1 MTDANYDQS
10 LPPLEPGTVLKGGR
24 HDDYEILELT
34 SNKGGFGRIY
44 RARSL
49 KVSRGGPYER
59 EVAIKEFH
67 LRHTGTTGLSSVH
80 SWTME
85 TVERGI
91 DVMEMKF
98 AVEAKMLSILTHSL
112 LDRHM
117 PQILGYMWTE
127 NERMFYVMEFIHGK
141 TLCETMDENPRGYV
155 MPEIK
160 AVSYIIQIAKVLHK
174 AHELGLVHADV
185 SPNNIMHKRTPRNF
199 TVLVDW
205 GNANAMNYDD
215 GYGIG
220 TDGYRAPETFRGK
233 PQADVYSLAATLL
246 FLLTDWKPLIL
257 NSEERIAEVRQRLAE
272 HNVSSETTEAILHA
286 MNVDVDKAT
295 ASIHEF
301 VSELPKEIVIRMLL
315 NYTDNDM

>member
-1 MTDANYDQS
+1 MTDANYDES
-10 LPPLEPGTVLKGGR
+10 LPPLEPGTVLRGGR
-24 HDDYEILELT
+24 RDDYEILELT
-34 SNKGGFGRIY
+34 SNRGGFGRIY
-44 RARSL
+44 RARSVRDS
-49 KVSRGGPYER
+49 KVGPSER
-59 EVAIKEFH
+59 VVAIKEFH
-67 LRHTGTTGLSSVH
+67 LLHTGATGLSTVY
-80 SWTME
+80 SWTMMNLE
-85 TVERGI
+85 ESYR
-91 DVMEMKF
+91 DMRMKF
-98 AVEAKMLSILTHSL
+98 VQEAAILRKLYGMLRDKHIPSVLDAVWE
-112 LDRHM
+112 
-117 PQILGYMWTE
+117 E
-127 NERMFYVMEFIHGK
+127 NGRMFYAMNFIEGQ
-141 TLCETMDENPRGYV
+141 TLSEMMRGEMAEYR
-155 MPEIK
+155 
-160 AVSYIIQIAKVLHK
+160 AVGYIIQIAKVLHK

-246 FLLTDWKPLIL
+246 FLLTDMKPMMLD
-257 NSEERIAEVRQRLAE
+257 SEERIAEVRQRLAE

-286 MNVDVDKAT
+286 MNIDVDKAT

>member
-67 LRHTGTTGLSSVH
+67 LLHTGATGLGTVY
-80 SWTME
+80 SWTMMDLE
-85 TVERGI
+85 ERYR
-91 DVMEMKF
+91 DMRMKF
-98 AVEAKMLSILTHSL
+98 VQEAAILRKLYGMLRDKHIPSVLDAVWE
-112 LDRHM
+112 
-117 PQILGYMWTE
+117 E
-127 NERMFYVMEFIHGK
+127 NGRMFYAMNFIEGQ
-141 TLCETMDENPRGYV
+141 TLREMMRGEMAEYR
-155 MPEIK
+155 
-160 AVSYIIQIAKVLHK
+160 AVGYIIQIAKVLHK

-246 FLLTDWKPLIL
+246 YLLTDRKPLML
-257 NSEERIAEVRQRLAE
+257 NSEEGIAEVRQRLAE

-286 MNVDVDKAT
+286 MNIDVDKAT
-295 ASIHEF
+295 TSILEF
-301 VSELPKEIVIRMLL
+301 VSELPKDVVIKILL
-315 NYTDNDM
+315 NYTDNDS